1 MIDRYLYKWYY
12 KMYIKCAIKNPNL
25 TTLNTS
31 FFVIIILVEFKREDD
46 YNDKSDIRENNKN
59 RRLTVL

>member
-1 MIDRYLYKWYY
+1 
-12 KMYIKCAIKNPNL
+12 MYIKRAVKNPKL

-31 FFVIIILVEFKREDD
+31 FFVIIILVEIKREDD

-59 RRLTVL
+59 RRLTIL